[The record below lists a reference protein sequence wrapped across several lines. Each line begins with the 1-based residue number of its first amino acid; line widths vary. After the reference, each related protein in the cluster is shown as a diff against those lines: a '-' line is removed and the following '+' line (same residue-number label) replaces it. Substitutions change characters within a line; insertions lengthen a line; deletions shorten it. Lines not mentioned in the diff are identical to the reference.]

1 MSAAAGATGAGR
13 LTLLMCAAE
22 ALGMTGFAA
31 YPSFLPLLSDLWH
44 LTGAEAGLIGGAFF
58 FGYMVAVPFLSGAT
72 DRIDARLIYI
82 ASCLLM
88 VAGTLGFALAAHGV
102 WSGALFQSLCGA
114 GLAGCYMPGLRV
126 LTDRVPP
133 EAGTRHIAFYTSS
146 FGIGTS
152 LSLLLAGGLGRVSD
166 WRIAIALMSI
176 GPLLAAA
183 LVLVGVTRQPP
194 PASAE
199 ARWLPRF
206 GPVLAHGRV
215 RRLVT
220 GYAVHCWELF
230 GLRSWMVA
238 FIAFAYGLTA
248 AQAWL
253 TPTEAA
259 ALINLLG
266 QPASILGNEAASR
279 FGRSRWIVAVMLASG
294 LLCWLAGASAAAPWW
309 LMLCLLA
316 LYNSAVMADSAALTA
331 GLVHAAPAAHRGA
344 AMALYSLG
352 GFGAGFVAPMV
363 FGATLDAGGGDANPV
378 AWGFAFAT
386 LGAGC
391 LLWGLS
397 ETCRREPAMP
407 KS

>member
-1 MSAAAGATGAGR
+1 MRPSRVTSRGR

-22 ALGMTGFAA
+22 ALSMTGFAA
-31 YPSFLPLLSDLWH
+31 YPSFLPLLSDLWQ
-44 LTGAEAGLIGGAFF
+44 LSGAEAGLIGGAFF

-72 DRIDARLIYI
+72 DRVDARGVYLS
-82 ASCLLM
+82 ACLLM
-88 VAGTLGFALAAHGV
+88 AGGTLGFALAAQGV
-102 WSGALFQSLCGA
+102 WSGAFFQAICGA

-126 LTDRVPP
+126 LTDRAP
-133 EAGTRHIAFYTSS
+133 ADGSTRHIAFYTSS

-152 LSLLLAGGLGRVSD
+152 GSLLLAGGLGRLLD
-166 WRIAIALMSI
+166 WRMAVALMAV
-176 GPLLAAA
+176 GPLLAAL
-183 LVLVGVTRQPP
+183 LVLTGVARKAP
-194 PASAE
+194 PAGAH
-199 ARWLPRF
+199 AHWLPRF
-206 GPVLAHGRV
+206 GPVLAHPRV

-238 FIAFAYGLTA
+238 FIAFAYGVSA

-266 QPASILGNEAASR
+266 QPASLFGNEAATR
-279 FGRSRWIVAVMLASG
+279 LGHRRWIIAMMIASG
-294 LLCWLAGASAAAPWW
+294 VLCWVAGAVAAAPWW
-309 LMLCLLA
+309 LMLILLA
-316 LYNSAVMADSAALTA
+316 LYNAAVMGDSASLTA
-331 GLVHAAPAAHRGA
+331 GLVHAAPAAQRGA

-363 FGATLDAGGGDANPV
+363 FGATLDATGGASSAA
-378 AWGFAFAT
+378 AWMFAFAT

-391 LLWGLS
+391 LLWGLAS
-397 ETCRREPAMP
+397 LRRP
-407 KS
+407 